1 MWNKWTARRI
11 GAQKILPLIWQ
22 YGGPR
27 QRFFLLFSLA
37 SAGLAIFLTA
47 LVVWMVLKSAWPDEV
62 GWTYTLPLFGFMLL
76 NQSIQ
81 VPMQS
86 DGVLREGLRRGWLA
100 EERADEEFYEGLVRY
115 REAHGKNGLLRGDMA
130 WGLSAWAIFYVEV
143 VGAITYAFALYK
155 VLGPWTP
162 FTFAAVNFG
171 LSFPFMVAYGR
182 RATRQLKDAEA
193 RGFPLL
199 QLNRRRMDVKLARLT
214 VR

>member
-62 GWTYTLPLFGFMLL
+62 GWTYTLPLLGFILL

-81 VPMQS
+81 VPLQS

-100 EERADEEFYEGLVRY
+100 EARVLMEQGRLERALRRLDRVAAQDERYPGLWDLAAEAYERLGEL
-115 REAHGKNGLLRGDMA
+115 
-130 WGLSAWAIFYVEV
+130 EV
-143 VGAITYAFALYK
+143 
-155 VLGPWTP
+155 
-162 FTFAAVNFG
+162 AAECR
-171 LSFPFMVAYGR
+171 R
-182 RATRQLKDAEA
+182 RAKEGSR
-193 RGFPLL
+193 
-199 QLNRRRMDVKLARLT
+199 
-214 VR
+214 

>member
-76 NQSIQ
+76 ALAWR
-81 VPMQS
+81 
-86 DGVLREGLRRGWLA
+86 LRATHARIELRA
-100 EERADEEFYEGLVRY
+100 QTS
-115 REAHGKNGLLRGDMA
+115 REA
-130 WGLSAWAIFYVEV
+130 SA
-143 VGAITYAFALYK
+143 
-155 VLGPWTP
+155 
-162 FTFAAVNFG
+162 
-171 LSFPFMVAYGR
+171 
-182 RATRQLKDAEA
+182 
-193 RGFPLL
+193 
-199 QLNRRRMDVKLARLT
+199 
-214 VR
+214 